1 MCLAVR
7 MAYERRLEAELIG
20 PGKPGNLR
28 VWLGLG
34 ENQFSTEVPAE
45 LLLPSLRV
53 PNSQFVAV
61 VRGRDFVRIEPA
73 GRLWLT
79 IQNQIRSVLNRDW
92 DPIGV
97 AEMVDDEYDMYI
109 GHIYSLLSKN
119 SGEQAITDYLS
130 WVEVDRIGLSSSPKD
145 RLLRV
150 AASLRSLQLPQVHG
164 I

>member
-1 MCLAVR
+1 
-7 MAYERRLEAELIG
+7 MACERRLEAEVIG
-20 PGKPGNLR
+20 PGMPGKLR
-28 VWLGLG
+28 VRLGLG
-34 ENQFSTEVPAE
+34 ESQFSAEVPAE

-61 VRGRDFVRIEPA
+61 VRGRNFVRIEPA

-130 WVEVDRIGLSSSPKD
+130 WVEVDRMGLSSSPKD
-145 RLLRV
+145 RLLQV

>member
-1 MCLAVR
+1 
-7 MAYERRLEAELIG
+7 MACERRLEAEVIG
-20 PGKPGNLR
+20 PGTPGKLR
-28 VWLGLG
+28 VRLGLG
-34 ENQFSTEVPAE
+34 ESQFSAEVPAE

-61 VRGRDFVRIEPA
+61 VRGRNFVRIEPA

-130 WVEVDRIGLSSSPKD
+130 WVEVDRMGLSSSPKD
-145 RLLRV
+145 RLLQV
-150 AASLRSLQLPQVHG
+150 AASLRTLQLPQVHG